1 MEKKTAKLAPLDWIN
16 LVLVL
21 PAAISFYG
29 ALRNVFR
36 EGRFQDFQWSGT
48 SLTFHHIDPYHQAL
62 IHDPNH
68 YIILTQVPNYLHELY
83 LLLLPF
89 GAFSF
94 QAARP
99 YWTLMNCLFTAISVL
114 MLRKIHNLDH
124 SRTLLIT
131 LLLLISTPFRI
142 ALGAGTEALLELF
155 FFCLVFYCVNQFAS
169 GIATG
174 LSYVKYSFSPVLFF
188 YFFFTK
194 RHKLLAISLLPPLL
208 GLLLMWLLVHGNLFT
223 LAIEPFLV
231 SRTNVAPGLGDLMTI
246 LHFLFDKTLTVSKT
260 GNLAYTLAIAASAG
274 YAFYLSRRRELSPRR
289 AAPAIAVA
297 TLMFFTHLTHD
308 YVLLIVPLAACLAG
322 PFSRVKVLVLSAIGI
337 IWYGVK
343 LQPMFGGSHI
353 VLTTTAILVFS
364 LLAGMLMLLSQIDA
378 VVPAREM
385 QLSAETAS
393 THP

>member
-1 MEKKTAKLAPLDWIN
+1 MVKKTAKLAPLNWIN
-16 LVLVL
+16 LALVF

-36 EGRFQDFQWSGT
+36 EGHFQDFQWSGT

-68 YIILTQVPNYLHELY
+68 SILLSQAPNYLHELY

-94 QAARP
+94 HAARP
-99 YWTLMNCLFTAISVL
+99 YWALLDCLFTALSVL
-114 MLRKIHNLDH
+114 MLRQIYNLDR
-124 SRTLLIT
+124 SRTLLIA

-174 LSYVKYSFSPVLFF
+174 LSYFKYSFSPVLFF
-188 YFFFTK
+188 YFLFTK
-194 RHKLLAISLLPPLL
+194 RYRLLAISLLPPLL
-208 GLLLMWLLVHGNLFT
+208 GLLLMWLLVRGNLFT

-231 SRTNVAPGLGDLMTI
+231 SRINVSTGLGDLMSV
-246 LHFLFDKTLTVSKT
+246 LHFLLDKTLTISKT
-260 GNLAYTLAIAASAG
+260 GTLAYALAIAASAG
-274 YAFYLSRRRELSPRR
+274 YAFYLSRHCELSPQR
-289 AAPAIAVA
+289 AATAIAVA
-297 TLMFFTHLTHD
+297 SLMFFTHLTHD
-308 YVLLIVPLAACLAG
+308 YVLLILPLAACLAG
-322 PFSRVKVLVLSAIGI
+322 PLSRPRILVLAAIGI

-343 LQPMFGGSHI
+343 ILPIFGGSHA
-353 VLTTTAILVFS
+353 VLTTAAIIVFS
-364 LLAGMLMLLSQIDA
+364 LLAAMLVLLDQIDA
-378 VVPAREM
+378 AVPAREM
-385 QLSAETAS
+385 QLSA
-393 THP
+393 